1 MTHNMKI
8 KLITLTALGVLAL
21 GSSVLANDAQSGAK
35 DRPGGRGGRHHM
47 SLDKMTEQLNL
58 TPEQKA
64 KVQPILDQVKPQLKT
79 IHREAMEKSKAVM
92 EDAMNQIRPVL
103 TPEQQKKLEE
113 ARNDRRGH
121 RGEHGGHHRGHHG
134 QDGQNEQDEPD
145 DQ

>member
-1 MTHNMKI
+1 MKL
-8 KLITLTALGVLAL
+8 KLITLTALGALAF
-21 GSSVLANDAQSGAK
+21 GISALANDAQDTGK
-35 DRPGGRGGRHHM
+35 DRPAGRGARHHM

-64 KVQPILDQVKPQLKT
+64 KVQPILDQVKPQLQT

-92 EDAMNQIRPVL
+92 ENAMNQIRPVL

-113 ARNDRRGH
+113 AQNDRRGG
-121 RGEHGGHHRGHHG
+121 RGEHGGHHRGHRG
-134 QDGQNEQDEPD
+134 QDGQDGPNEPD

>member
-1 MTHNMKI
+1 
-8 KLITLTALGVLAL
+8 
-21 GSSVLANDAQSGAK
+21 
-35 DRPGGRGGRHHM
+35 
-47 SLDKMTEQLNL
+47 
-58 TPEQKA
+58 
-64 KVQPILDQVKPQLKT
+64 VKPQLKT

-113 ARNDRRGH
+113 VRNDRRGH
-121 RGEHGGHHRGHHG
+121 RGEHGGHHRGHHE

>member
-8 KLITLTALGVLAL
+8 KLITLTALGALAL

-64 KVQPILDQVKPQLKT
+64 KVQPILDQVKPQLET

-113 ARNDRRGH
+113 VRNDRRGH
-121 RGEHGGHHRGHHG
+121 RGHHR
-134 QDGQNEQDEPD
+134 QEGQNEQDEPG

>member
-1 MTHNMKI
+1 MKL
-8 KLITLTALGVLAL
+8 KLITLTALGALAL
-21 GSSVLANDAQSGAK
+21 GSSVLANDAQDGGK

-47 SLDKMTEQLNL
+47 SLDTMTEQLNL

-64 KVQPILDQVKPQLKT
+64 KVQPILDQVKPQLET

-92 EDAMNQIRPVL
+92 ENAMNQIRPVL

-113 ARNDRRGH
+113 AQNDRRGK
-121 RGEHGGHHRGHHG
+121 RGERGGHNRRHQG
-134 QDGQNEQDEPD
+134 QDGQDQPD